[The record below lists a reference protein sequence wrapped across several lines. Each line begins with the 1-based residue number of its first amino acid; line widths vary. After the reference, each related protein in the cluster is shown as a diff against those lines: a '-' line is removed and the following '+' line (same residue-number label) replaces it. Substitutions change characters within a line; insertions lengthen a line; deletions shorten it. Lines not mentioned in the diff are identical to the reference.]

1 MSDLRTPLPSPQ
13 VRLIVRPRRFDSINW
28 IGTFTLYRR
37 EVRRGLKDHLDSLWG
52 PVVANL
58 LFLAVFGLSG
68 SMAADPA
75 ATADLLAFIAPGL
88 VMFTAMNRA
97 FEMAASSIL
106 FDKLDGMIADVLQP
120 PIAPGER
127 LAALAAAGVSVGL
140 LTGAVLAVVTAF
152 FVDMTPQAPLIL
164 ILFATLGALM
174 LSQVGMLGGLW
185 ARRWEHYA
193 MLLTFFVI
201 PASYLSGMF
210 YPVDALPELARDL
223 TLLNPI
229 FYAFDGV
236 RYGFSGEAQAPLS
249 IGIALLV
256 AIDLALAV
264 AVFAVFRR
272 GWRLK
277 G

>member
-1 MSDLRTPLPSPQ
+1 
-13 VRLIVRPRRFDSINW
+13 
-28 IGTFTLYRR
+28 
-37 EVRRGLKDHLDSLWG
+37 
-52 PVVANL
+52 
-58 LFLAVFGLSG
+58 
-68 SMAADPA
+68 
-75 ATADLLAFIAPGL
+75 
-88 VMFTAMNRA
+88 
-97 FEMAASSIL
+97 
-106 FDKLDGMIADVLQP
+106 
-120 PIAPGER
+120 
-127 LAALAAAGVSVGL
+127 
-140 LTGAVLAVVTAF
+140 
-152 FVDMTPQAPLIL
+152 
-164 ILFATLGALM
+164 
-174 LSQVGMLGGLW
+174 
-185 ARRWEHYA
+185 

>member
-1 MSDLRTPLPSPQ
+1 VSERLVRPSPPQ
-13 VRLIVRPRRFDSINW
+13 VRLLLRPRRFDAVNW
-28 IGTFTLYRR
+28 IGAATLCRR

-68 SMAADPA
+68 SMAADPL

-88 VMFTAMNRA
+88 VMFTVMSRA
-97 FEMAASSIL
+97 FEMAAASLL

-120 PIAPGER
+120 PITPGER
-127 LAALAAAGVSVGL
+127 LAALAVAGVSVGL
-140 LTGAVLAVVTAF
+140 MTGAVLAVVAHV
-152 FVDMTPQAPLIL
+152 FVDMTPEAPLAL
-164 ILFATLGALM
+164 LLFAALGALM
-174 LSQVGMLGGLW
+174 LSQLGVLGGLW

-193 MLLTFFVI
+193 VLLTFFVI

-210 YPVDALPELARDL
+210 YPIDALPEFARDL

-229 FYAFDGV
+229 FYAVDGV
-236 RYGFSGEAQAPLS
+236 RYGFGGKAQAPLA
-249 IGIALLV
+249 IGIMLLL
-256 AIDLALAV
+256 AINLGLAV
-264 AVFAVFRR
+264 AVLVLFRR